1 MFGIGGGGI
10 GSCFTGTC
18 GPAGEVGL
26 VTCPPMFGAICPA
39 MSGLGEV
46 GAICPPMSGRG
57 AFGAGGANPGEPY
70 PPIGG
75 CPVDIDAAFTLGDPC
90 ACVMLSSRA
99 IRSGGS

>member
-10 GSCFTGTC
+10 GNCFTGTC
-18 GPAGEVGL
+18 GPDVEVGL
-26 VTCPPMFGAICPA
+26 VCGAN
-39 MSGLGEV
+39 
-46 GAICPPMSGRG
+46 CPPMSGRG
-57 AFGAGGANPGEPY
+57 AFGTGGNPGEPY